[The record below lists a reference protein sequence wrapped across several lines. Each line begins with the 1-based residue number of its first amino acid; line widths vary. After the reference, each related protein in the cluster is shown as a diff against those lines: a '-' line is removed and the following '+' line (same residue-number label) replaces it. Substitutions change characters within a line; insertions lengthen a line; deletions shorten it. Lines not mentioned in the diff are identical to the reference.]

1 MKTFKRNAII
11 IVVALFVCVA
21 AYLNWSYNKNGEPDA
36 QVSGPDTSPKIS
48 APPTTPPGVGASA
61 PAGEESAGTAA
72 GTGHGTESSG
82 LFYEG
87 GNTQTGYFAEA
98 RLIRQQARD
107 AAVATLASVNDAESA
122 SQEILDASFEQI
134 MKIAAFSQQEAEL
147 ETLIKAKG
155 FSDCVV
161 FMADDGVKV
170 TVPSPQAGLSAVD
183 VAKIT
188 DIIVGDTE
196 YTAETLNIIEVK

>member
-21 AYLNWSYNKNGEPDA
+21 AYLNWSYNKDGEPDA
-36 QVSGPDTSPKIS
+36 EVLNPDASPKIT
-48 APPTTPPGVGASA
+48 APPVITPNSA
-61 PAGEESAGTAA
+61 DTAILGDDNTETAA
-72 GTGHGTESSG
+72 NSQKTESSG
-82 LFYEG
+82 LYFEG
-87 GNTQTGYFAEA
+87 VVDQTGYFSEA

-107 AAVATLASVNDAESA
+107 AAVATLATVNETESA
-122 SQEILDASFEQI
+122 SQEILDSAFEQI

-155 FSDCVV
+155 FTDCVV
-161 FMADDGVKV
+161 FMANDGVKV
-170 TVPSPQAGLSAVD
+170 TVPSPQAGLSSVD

-196 YTAETLNIIEVK
+196 YTAEMLNIIEVK